1 MPCLD
6 GMRPKCKLPPDYKQT
21 HLSRKSGARD
31 LTTSRKFLFCY
42 PLPTGES
49 AHNFSPANHQF
60 MLEKITTGKLIS
72 KKFLTFLEKKFLVNH
87 LIKSEKQQ
95 KIKIDLRAKIK
106 FLTTK

>member
-1 MPCLD
+1 L
-6 GMRPKCKLPPDYKQT
+6 K
-21 HLSRKSGARD
+21 
-31 LTTSRKFLFCY
+31 
-42 PLPTGES
+42 
-49 AHNFSPANHQF
+49 
-60 MLEKITTGKLIS
+60 KITTGKLIS